1 MLATFTQTYGDNR
14 NIIYSGKNLDIGDIF
29 IRKNIPINFYSF
41 HNTQNKGSIL
51 SNNYF
56 KEINFNIIEY
66 NNINFPETL
75 KQTLHYLKKQNI
87 KKVLLLQDDVFC
99 SIQDISLLK
108 DFLDVLNTDYEC
120 LNLELSFDFI
130 NSKQNLIRN
139 INKINNTFTVHEVYT
154 HDYKPTGFFP
164 FDDGPCLASVDFL
177 LNEVYD
183 DDYFA
188 HDNIWD
194 AENYLNRKFCKREK
208 ILRPVLNIPV
218 YRRYNI
224 VGKNYNINHVHELNN
239 CLSKK

>member
-120 LNLELSFDFI
+120 LNL
-130 NSKQNLIRN
+130 
-139 INKINNTFTVHEVYT
+139 
-154 HDYKPTGFFP
+154 
-164 FDDGPCLASVDFL
+164 
-177 LNEVYD
+177 
-183 DDYFA
+183 
-188 HDNIWD
+188 
-194 AENYLNRKFCKREK
+194 
-208 ILRPVLNIPV
+208 
-218 YRRYNI
+218 
-224 VGKNYNINHVHELNN
+224 
-239 CLSKK
+239 